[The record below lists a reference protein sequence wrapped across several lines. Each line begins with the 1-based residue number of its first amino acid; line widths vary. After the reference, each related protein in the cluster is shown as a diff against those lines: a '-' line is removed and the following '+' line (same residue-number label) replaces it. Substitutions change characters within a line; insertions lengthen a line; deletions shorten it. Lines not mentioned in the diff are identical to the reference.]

1 MRPHGGS
8 AAATAASVGERTA
21 PEAARRENVSG
32 ALFIGIDV
40 GGTFTDLFMVDD
52 HSGDTFRHKLSST
65 PDDPHEAPIRGIR
78 EILEKAGRKPQDV
91 RFVGLGTTV
100 ATNALLER
108 KGATTGLITTRGF
121 RDLLEICRQTR
132 PHVYDLTQ
140 HRPRPLVPR
149 RLRLEIDE
157 RVAGDGSVVRPID
170 LTDVNRAAARLQS
183 EGVTSVA
190 VCFLNAYANPQHER
204 QAVAR
209 LREIW
214 PQVTVSASEE
224 LLPEFREY
232 ERLSSTVI
240 NAYLMPVM
248 RGYLLQFQ
256 KEVQALGLPA
266 EPVVMSSGGG
276 VFSPELAS
284 ERPIDTLLSGPSGGI
299 SGAVHI
305 AQMIDRANI
314 ITFDM
319 GGTSTDVS
327 LVADG
332 NVEISN
338 SRIIDGLPIKST
350 AVDVHTV
357 GAGGSSLAWL
367 DGGGLLR
374 VGPQSAGAKPG
385 PACYGIGGVHP
396 TITDANVVLE
406 RLSQDHLLG
415 GALRIDAGRSAEA
428 IERDIAAPKGI
439 SVIEAA
445 TAMLAIS
452 NTNIAQAIRFVSVQR
467 GLDPADFLL
476 IAFGGAGPLHA
487 ADIARDLGMDVLVP
501 VSPGVLCAMGILT
514 KDAQIDVSQT
524 RILRQTATGFDEMM
538 ANVFAEL
545 ERRAMKIIQRGRLSS
560 ARVTFDCAVEA
571 RYVGQNFELSI
582 PVEMDAHGQIA
593 GDALRAR
600 FDATHR
606 RFYGYDQP
614 AQEMELV
621 TFRLR
626 ASMPGPRVDLAT
638 HSSGH
643 RRGLLKPTGRRRVA
657 FEVAETRI
665 DCSIFD
671 RAQLVPGDEID
682 GPAIIEQMDTTTL
695 LPPDFHA
702 EVDPVGNLRL
712 TRR

>member
-1 MRPHGGS
+1 MTGS
-8 AAATAASVGERTA
+8 
-21 PEAARRENVSG
+21 
-32 ALFIGIDV
+32 LCIGIDV

-52 HSGDTFRHKLSST
+52 RTGDTFRHKLSST
-65 PDDPHEAPIRGIR
+65 PDDPHEAPVQGIR
-78 EILEKAGRKPQDV
+78 EILEKAGRKPQEV

-108 KGATTGLITTRGF
+108 KGAATGLITTRGF

-140 HRPRPLVPR
+140 HRPEPLVPR
-149 RLRLEIDE
+149 RLRLEIEE

-170 LTDVNRAAARLQS
+170 LADVNRAAARFQV
-183 EGVTSVA
+183 EGVASVA
-190 VCFLNAYANPQHER
+190 VCFLNAYANPEHER
-204 QAVAR
+204 QAVTR

-214 PQVTVSASEE
+214 PGVTVSASED

-256 KEVQALGLPA
+256 KEVQALGLAA

-299 SGAVHI
+299 SGAVYI
-305 AQMIDRANI
+305 ARMIDRPDI

-332 NVEISN
+332 KVESN
-338 SRIIDGLPIKST
+338 NCRIIDGLPIKSI

-396 TITDANVVLE
+396 TVTDANVLLE
-406 RLSQDHLLG
+406 RLSQDYLLG
-415 GALRIDAGRSAEA
+415 GALRIDARRSVEA

-439 SVIEAA
+439 SVTEAA
-445 TAMLAIS
+445 TAILAIS

-476 IAFGGAGPLHA
+476 VAFGGAGPLHA
-487 ADIARDLGMDVLVP
+487 ADIARELGMDVLVP
-501 VSPGVLCAMGILT
+501 LSPGVLCAMGVLT

-524 RILRQTATGFDEMM
+524 RILRQSATGLGEKMG
-538 ANVFAEL
+538 NIFAAL
-545 ERRAMKIIQRGRLSS
+545 ERRATEIIRRGRLSPV
-560 ARVTFDCAVEA
+560 RVTFDRAVEA
-571 RYVGQNFELSI
+571 RYVGQNFELTV
-582 PVEMDAHGQIA
+582 PV
-593 GDALRAR
+593 ALDEAR
-600 FDATHR
+600 EVATDSVRRSFDATHR
-606 RFYGYDQP
+606 RFYSYDQP
-614 AQEMELV
+614 SKEMEIV

-626 ASMPGPRVDLAT
+626 ASMPGPRLELAN
-638 HSSGH
+638 HSNGRRVGALVPIG
-643 RRGLLKPTGRRRVA
+643 RRGVA
-657 FEVAETRI
+657 FDAPETRI
-665 DCSIFD
+665 DCPVFD
-671 RAQLVPGDEID
+671 RSHLVPGEELD

-702 EVDPVGNLRL
+702 AVDPVGNLLL